1 MSRVQIDDF
10 QFPGGWS
17 DSTSAAERARWACG
31 QLENGEILF
40 FPKLPY
46 ELPEEDRQFLLPQKQ
61 SKFKVHKNISYRPK
75 QDVLRGF
82 ASEEKE
88 DAERLRAI
96 MRRFSANTV
105 KFVSQVLAP
114 YASKWALDFA
124 TYRPEEEEG
133 RDLPL
138 NKRNDL
144 LHVDAFPSRPIYGG
158 RILRVFTN
166 INPEKPRVWN
176 TTDRFAMLLNRFSDD
191 AGAKA
196 IVAKASRGRALRRS
210 GAAVLK
216 ALGLRVPYRSPYD
229 VFMLRFH
236 AYLKANADFQQNCKK
251 IRDEFPPMST
261 WMVFT
266 DDVPHAVP
274 SGQFA
279 LEQTFIIP
287 QDALVTPEKS
297 PLRVLEALCGPGLA
311 R

>member
-1 MSRVQIDDF
+1 MSCVQIDDY
-10 QFPGGWS
+10 QYPGGWRNPG
-17 DSTSAAERARWACG
+17 SAAARSRWACE
-31 QLENGEILF
+31 QLENGEILS
-40 FPKLPY
+40 FPKLPFV
-46 ELPEEDRQFLLPQKQ
+46 LPEEDRQFLLPQRQ

-75 QDVLRGF
+75 QDALRGF
-82 ASEEKE
+82 ASDEKE
-88 DAERLRAI
+88 DAERLRDI

-105 KFVSQVLAP
+105 QFVSQVLAP

-124 TYRPEEEEG
+124 TYRPEEEG

-176 TTDRFAMLLNRFSDD
+176 TTDRFAALLARFSDD
-191 AGAKA
+191 VGAKA
-196 IVAKASRGRALRRS
+196 IVAKAGKGRALRRS

-236 AYLKANADFQQNCKK
+236 AYLKANGDFQQNCKK
-251 IRDEFPPMST
+251 IRTEFPPMST

-287 QDALVTPEKS
+287 QSALVAPEKS

-311 R
+311 D